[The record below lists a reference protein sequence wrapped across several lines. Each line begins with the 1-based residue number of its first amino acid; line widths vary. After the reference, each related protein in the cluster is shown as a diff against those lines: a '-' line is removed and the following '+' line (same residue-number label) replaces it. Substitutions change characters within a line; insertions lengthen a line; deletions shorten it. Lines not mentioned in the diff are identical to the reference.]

1 MIHEES
7 FAVVDGNDNFMY
19 TVKDKEQLHRG
30 EKLHRSI
37 HLIIEVFG
45 GKIII
50 QKKAPHTEN
59 GGKWSSAVSG
69 HVRLV
74 EKYQEAVVREAKEEL
89 GIDIDK
95 TDLINIAKVSP
106 SEETGNEFV
115 ALYTY
120 LLDPEKEDVRISCD
134 EVEELITC
142 SLKDLITD
150 VEKNEQNY
158 SPAFIIMFNMFLM
171 LYKENRME
179 EIDNGS

>member
-19 TVKDKEQLHRG
+19 AVKDKEQLHRG
-30 EKLHRSI
+30 GKLHRSI